1 MESKIWEKLL
11 EELEEWFADGTESFE
26 KAQQYLLED
35 FKETSNIEEEAIIM
49 KKLRIM
55 GFLRG
60 VICWHGHK
68 KPISSQES
76 SQLQSQSPP
85 KDPQSPSEDR

>member
-11 EELEEWFADGTESFE
+11 EDLEDWFSNGTESFE
-26 KAQQYLLED
+26 KAQEYLLQD

-60 VICWHGHK
+60 IICWHK
-68 KPISSQES
+68 QKN
-76 SQLQSQSPP
+76 
-85 KDPQSPSEDR
+85 

>member
-11 EELEEWFADGTESFE
+11 EELEEWFENGTESFE
-26 KAQQYLLED
+26 KAHEYLLED

-49 KKLRIM
+49 KKLRII

-60 VICWHGHK
+60 VICWHH

-76 SQLQSQSPP
+76 SQSQSQSPP
-85 KDPQSPSEDR
+85 KDPQ